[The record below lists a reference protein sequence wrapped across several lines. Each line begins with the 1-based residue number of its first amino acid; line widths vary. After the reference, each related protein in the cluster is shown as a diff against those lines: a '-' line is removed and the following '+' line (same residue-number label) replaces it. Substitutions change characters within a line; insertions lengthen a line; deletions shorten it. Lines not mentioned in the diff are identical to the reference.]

1 MQRVLIIGSGAV
13 GLSVGGWLK
22 EGGLDV
28 TFFDLPKVAAELSS
42 AGLTLYL
49 HGETARA
56 PAPVKAVSDLAEVAA
71 PDLVVLAVKTYSLDK
86 VAPLVTGRFGK
97 DVLVLALQNGIGNQ
111 QIVPKHCTRAL
122 YGVVGYNAWID
133 APGVVGY
140 QKKGPLVVGTPD
152 GSLAAEAREVAST
165 LSRGVE
171 TVYTPR
177 FQDAVHSKMVV
188 NLTNSLQALI
198 GHPLTPISNPSLFQL
213 LLTQLLWEGVTIVE
227 AAGYKESRIGGMPRW
242 ALMWAGANLP
252 PVLTKGAFKK
262 NVKKMVMSSM
272 AQDVLQRHSRE
283 SELET
288 INGYLLDLADRAG
301 LAVPVNRA
309 VYKLCAKHFGAANF
323 APLSLEAVW
332 AEVELQR
339 AGSRV

>member
-1 MQRVLIIGSGAV
+1 MPHILIVGSGAV
-13 GLSVGGWLK
+13 GLSVGGFLK

-28 TFFDLPKVAAELSS
+28 TFFDLPKVAADLQR

-49 HGETARA
+49 HGEKAGPA
-56 PAPVKAVSDLAEVAA
+56 APVKTSSDLTTISA

-86 VAPLVTGRFGK
+86 VAALVSDRFGK
-97 DVLVLALQNGIGNQ
+97 DVPVLALQNGIGNQ
-111 QIVPKHCTRAL
+111 QIMPKHFSRAM
-122 YGVVGYNAWID
+122 YGVVGFNTWID

-140 QKKGPLVVGTPD
+140 QKRGPLVIGTPD
-152 GSLAAEAREVAST
+152 GTLADDARSWAAT
-165 LSRGVE
+165 LSKGVE
-171 TVYTPR
+171 TVHTPS

-198 GHPLTPISNPSLFQL
+198 GHPLTPITNPALFQRI
-213 LLTQLLWEGVTIVE
+213 LTRFVWEGVTIVK
-227 AAGYKESRIGGMPRW
+227 AAGYKESRIGGMPPW
-242 ALMWAGANLP
+242 ALMWAAAHLP
-252 PVLTKGAFKK
+252 AILTKRAFKQ

-301 LAVPVNRA
+301 LAVPVSRA
-309 VYKLCAKHFGAANF
+309 VYKLCTKHFGRDPYT
-323 APLSLEAVW
+323 PLPLEAVW
-332 AEVELQR
+332 AEIEMQR
-339 AGSRV
+339 AGT